1 MKKVGLFIS
10 LLIMIGGIIGC
21 SSSSNNKVDVSFDD
35 IYDEIKDKVADDIG
49 EGFEGYQN
57 VDLLNDDSDDA
68 ELYQE
73 MISLETDGLE
83 NAKILGTLINVNAD
97 EIILI
102 EALDEESL
110 KSAQVSLEDH
120 LEDEY
125 QVWEKYLP
133 DQFEKVDN
141 NIIKTKGD
149 FLIYITYENPEAIE
163 DIFDS
168 HF

>member
-1 MKKVGLFIS
+1 MKKVGLFIG

-21 SSSSNNKVDVSFDD
+21 SSSSNNNVDVSFDD

-49 EGFEGYQN
+49 EGFEGYQD
-57 VDLLNDDSDDA
+57 VDLLNGDSDDA

-73 MISLETDGLE
+73 MISIETDGLE
-83 NAKILGTLINVNAD
+83 NAKVLGTLINVNAD

-102 EALDEESL
+102 EASDEESL

-125 QVWEKYLP
+125 QVRSEEHTSELQSRGHLVCRLLLEK
-133 DQFEKVDN
+133 K
-141 NIIKTKGD
+141 KS
-149 FLIYITYENPEAIE
+149 NPK
-163 DIFDS
+163 
-168 HF
+168 